1 MTTRT
6 LTTLMLAASISLSP
20 IWAGDTEADATPQA
34 TTSNKLSQED
44 WQKLMSRIRN
54 YEESAMTELMDIVNS
69 KRCPGT
75 AEELVSMLKIAAGM
89 GEKRAQTLLAE
100 CYRLGIGTRRNS
112 DLSANWEFIYNQ
124 Y

>member
-6 LTTLMLAASISLSP
+6 LTTLMLAASICLSP

-112 DLSANWEFIYNQ
+112 DQSSNWEFIYNQ